1 MARRKVSGLLARG
14 RTFSCLAGALA
25 VGAARPATGA
35 AFAGG
40 EIFLG
45 AGDAS
50 GSSVSFLGVFY
61 PANPFVTGQRGD
73 VFPLRQHGAVRQ

>member
-1 MARRKVSGLLARG
+1 VSGLLARG
-14 RTFSCLAGALA
+14 RTFSCLASALA

-45 AGDAS
+45 TGNATP
-50 GSSVSFLGVFY
+50 SSVGFFSVFY